1 MWHERRSLQLKTVS
15 LILFVLLAV
24 IPSVSFAQ
32 ASSPTSSA
40 TQKSP
45 TDVGTTRQELIELL
59 RLSPKL
65 AAIVAHDPSLLGEQQ
80 YIARNNPKLAE
91 FLQSH
96 PDVGKNP
103 EFYLFANV
111 PPTPGSPEV
120 RLETEMWPQLR
131 SSSDGWIDFMR
142 DAVGPIVVFLLV
154 TGALFWLI
162 RTALDHRRW
171 SRTFKVQT
179 DIYNKLFDKFANNEE
194 LIAYVQSESGK
205 RFLESATLPQVPES
219 RGNSAVSRVL
229 IPLQIGVVA
238 TLAGLAFLYLHGS
251 IADSTPLLG
260 LGVLVLALGLGFI
273 ISAGIAWFL
282 AERLGILHP
291 AEEANRSGSAHSGPG
306 L

>member
-1 MWHERRSLQLKTVS
+1 MWHERRWLRSKAVS
-15 LILFVLLAV
+15 LVLLVFLAV
-24 IPSVSFAQ
+24 LPSATFAQ
-32 ASSPTSSA
+32 GSSQG

-45 TDVGTTRQELIELL
+45 ADVGATRQDLIELL

-65 AAIVAHDPSLLGEQQ
+65 AAIVVHDPSLLGEQQ

-131 SSSDGWIDFMR
+131 SSNDGWIDFIR
-142 DAVGPIVVFLLV
+142 DAIGPMVIFLLV

-229 IPLQIGVVA
+229 IPLQIGVVG
-238 TLAGLAFLYLHGS
+238 TLAGLAFLYLHRS

-291 AEEANRSGSAHSGPG
+291 VAETTRTGVSHSGPE